1 MGFVTIPLHR
11 VWVTSELAGCFE
23 VAVCLSLPVKGID
36 FIMGNDIAGGKVMP
50 AVQVIN
56 ALCVEV
62 QSDLLAETLPE
73 VFSSSAVT
81 TRAQNQT

>member
-1 MGFVTIPLHR
+1 
-11 VWVTSELAGCFE
+11 
-23 VAVCLSLPVKGID
+23 
-36 FIMGNDIAGGKVMP
+36 MGNDIAGGKVMP
-50 AVQVIN
+50 TVQVIN